1 MSSCLFNVYAEY
13 IMWSVGLDESQAGMK
28 IVGRNSNN
36 CRYADNTT
44 LMTKSEKE
52 LEPVD
57 EGERGEWKSLA

>member
-1 MSSCLFNVYAEY
+1 M
-13 IMWSVGLDESQAGMK
+13 GLDESQAGMK

-57 EGERGEWKSLA
+57 EGERGE